1 MMKEIKLR
9 YFRAIP
15 VLLIIIISLGCAPTR
30 QEPVVFKYDRATFS
44 AAKPWTSENFKN
56 NPDNFQFVI
65 IGDRSGGAN
74 VLEKVERSKHFTLLD
89 LAAVVFAGPV
99 GLVVTKGLDLVVLVA
114 SDYGGVTQIQIM
126 VSNWIIKN
134 GILEIDDVAFATK
147 KNRIAAK
154 GHINLI
160 DKTVNITFAV
170 LNKDGSCR
178 SMQNIKGNLDDP
190 EFGEIKIIEA
200 ILSPLTNLFKSVF
213 PIESDVFYAGSV
225 QHPE

>member
-1 MMKEIKLR
+1 M
-9 YFRAIP
+9 
-15 VLLIIIISLGCAPTR
+15 
-30 QEPVVFKYDRATFS
+30 
-44 AAKPWTSENFKN
+44 
-56 NPDNFQFVI
+56 
-65 IGDRSGGAN
+65 
-74 VLEKVERSKHFTLLD
+74 
-89 LAAVVFAGPV
+89 FAGPV
-99 GLVVTKGLDLVVLVA
+99 GLVVNKGLDLVVLVA

-178 SMQNIKGNLDDP
+178 SIQNIKGNLDDP

-200 ILSPLTNLFKSVF
+200 ILSPLTNLFKSVL
-213 PIESDVFYAGSV
+213 PIESDVLYAGSV

>member
-15 VLLIIIISLGCAPTR
+15 VLLIIIFSLGCAQTR

-89 LAAVVFAGPV
+89 LAAVVFAGPI
-99 GLVVTKGLDLVVLVA
+99 GLAVTKGVDVLVLVA
-114 SDYGGVTQIQIM
+114 SDYGEVTQIHKM
-126 VSNWIIKN
+126 VSNWKIKN

-147 KNRIAAK
+147 KNRIAAQ
-154 GHINLI
+154 GRINLI
-160 DKTVNITFAV
+160 DNTVNITFAV

-178 SMQNIKGNLDDP
+178 SMQNIRGNLDDP
-190 EFGEIKIIEA
+190 EYGRIKIIESL
-200 ILSPLTNLFKSVF
+200 LSPVTNLFKSVL
-213 PIESDVFYAGSV
+213 PIGGDIFCEESVK
-225 QHPE
+225 HPE